1 MSFLWYSLRSSWR
14 TLAFAACVGLVA
26 GLGGAGLIALVN
38 AALEKPGRPSVSLAL
53 AFTGL
58 CLVVL
63 LGGVVSHVLLVQ
75 IGQERVLR
83 LRLELSRRILAA
95 PLRQLQLL
103 GRHRLLAAL
112 TEDIPTIASTY
123 QTVHTLCMDGAL
135 VLGCLI
141 YLAWLAWNIVIV
153 VVTFIA
159 VGVVG
164 YRFLERRALRWLQC
178 AREGDDRL
186 YQHYRAITE
195 GAKEFKMHKPR
206 RQTFLQEDL
215 HGTADFIRTRFTRG
229 MIIYILAN
237 HGSTM
242 LFYLVVGLVLFV
254 LPAVQEVPSQSL
266 MGYTLAILYMM
277 YPLGGIVSA
286 LPALGQGFIASQ
298 KIDKLGLSLAA
309 QTHEREGI
317 AAEIVMS
324 EPVRLQLN
332 GVSHAYYH
340 EKDDR
345 HFMLGPID
353 LELRQGELIFV
364 VGGNGSGKTTLAMLL
379 LGLYAPEQG
388 EIRLNG
394 ELITDANRDTYR
406 QQFAAVFVDAYV
418 FESLPNDRADVAEQA
433 QRLLAQL
440 QLESKVRIEDGR
452 FSTLELSQGQ
462 RKRLALLSAIL
473 DDRPIYL
480 FDEWAADQDPGFRD
494 IFYTVLLPQMKAK
507 GKIIVVITHDD
518 RYYHL
523 ASRCIKLDSGRI
535 VQEFSV
541 DSPAGACRSMERKA
555 VVV

>member
-1 MSFLWYSLRSSWR
+1 MSLLWYSLRSSWR
-14 TLAFAACVGLVA
+14 KLTLAACVGLVA
-26 GLGGAGLIALVN
+26 GLGGAGLIALIN
-38 AALEKPGRPSVSLAL
+38 TALEKPGRPSVSLAL

-63 LGGVVSHVLLVQ
+63 LGGVVSHMLLVQ

-83 LRLELSRRILAA
+83 LRLELSRRILDA
-95 PLRQLQLL
+95 PIRQLQLV

-112 TEDIPTIASTY
+112 TEDIATIASTY
-123 QTVHTLCMDGAL
+123 QTVHTLCMEGAL
-135 VLGCLI
+135 VLGCVT
-141 YLAWLAWNIVIV
+141 YLGWLAWNIMIV
-153 VVTFIA
+153 VLAFIA

-164 YRFLERRALRWLQC
+164 YKFFERRAFRWLRC

-186 YQHYRAITE
+186 YEHFRAVTE
-195 GAKEFKMHKPR
+195 GAKEFKMHKLR
-206 RQTFLQEDL
+206 RQTFLQVEL
-215 HGTADFIRTRFTRG
+215 HGTADFIRTHFVRG
-229 MIIYILAN
+229 MIIYTLAN

-254 LPAVQEVPSQSL
+254 LPTVQEVSSQSL
-266 MGYTLAILYMM
+266 TGYTLAILYMM
-277 YPLGGIVSA
+277 HPLGGIVSA
-286 LPALGQGFIASQ
+286 LPALGQGLVASQ
-298 KIDKLGLSLAA
+298 KIDQLGLSLAA
-309 QTHEREGI
+309 QTHEQEGI
-317 AAEIVMS
+317 DAAIVMS
-324 EPVRLQLN
+324 EPVRLQLK
-332 GVSHAYYH
+332 GVSHTYYH
-340 EKDDR
+340 EKDDG

-379 LGLYAPEQG
+379 LGLYVPEQG

-394 ELITDANRDTYR
+394 ELITDANRDAYR
-406 QQFAAVFVDAYV
+406 QQFAAVFADAYV
-418 FESLPNDRADVAEQA
+418 FETLPNDDADVAKQA
-433 QRLLAQL
+433 QRLLAQV
-440 QLESKVRIEDGR
+440 QLEHKVRIEDGR

-480 FDEWAADQDPGFRD
+480 FDEWAADQDPVFRD

-507 GKIIVVITHDD
+507 GKMIVVITHDD

-523 ASRCIKLDSGRI
+523 ANRCIKLDSGRMD
-535 VQEFSV
+535 QELSV
-541 DSPAGACRSMERKA
+541 ESLASGCCGMERKS